1 RGVSAP
7 PTTRRPQPEGDA
19 SNVIIRQ
26 AAWTAFVPAL
36 HRSVGARECSRPGVV
51 MTSGPMGDD
60 EGLLTEEEAAAI
72 LQLSLPAV
80 RQLRLAGSGP
90 PHVMIGRQTRY
101 RQAVVQG
108 WLAGE
113 GQRSSAADNR

>member
-1 RGVSAP
+1 
-7 PTTRRPQPEGDA
+7 
-19 SNVIIRQ
+19 VI
-26 AAWTAFVPAL
+26 
-36 HRSVGARECSRPGVV
+36 
-51 MTSGPMGDD
+51 MTSGPMGND
-60 EGLLTEEEAAAI
+60 EGLLTEEEAAAS
-72 LQLSLPAV
+72 LRLSLPAV

-101 RQAVVQG
+101 RQAVMQG

>member
-1 RGVSAP
+1 
-7 PTTRRPQPEGDA
+7 
-19 SNVIIRQ
+19 
-26 AAWTAFVPAL
+26 
-36 HRSVGARECSRPGVV
+36 

-72 LQLSLPAV
+72 LRLSLPAV
-80 RQLRLAGSGP
+80 RKLRLAGSGP

-101 RQAVVQG
+101 RQAVVVQG

-113 GQRSSAADNR
+113 GQCSSAADNRWQPWPSSQGGKFTGLASRVQTAGDSA

>member
-1 RGVSAP
+1 
-7 PTTRRPQPEGDA
+7 
-19 SNVIIRQ
+19 
-26 AAWTAFVPAL
+26 
-36 HRSVGARECSRPGVV
+36 

-60 EGLLTEEEAAAI
+60 EGLLTG
-72 LQLSLPAV
+72 P
-80 RQLRLAGSGP
+80 GP

-113 GQRSSAADNR
+113 VQRSSVADNR

>member
-1 RGVSAP
+1 
-7 PTTRRPQPEGDA
+7 
-19 SNVIIRQ
+19 
-26 AAWTAFVPAL
+26 
-36 HRSVGARECSRPGVV
+36 
-51 MTSGPMGDD
+51 MTSGAMGDD
-60 EGLLTEEEAAAI
+60 EGLLTEEEAAV
-72 LQLSLPAV
+72 LLRLSLPAV

-90 PHVMIGRQTRY
+90 PNVGIGRQTRY

>member
-1 RGVSAP
+1 
-7 PTTRRPQPEGDA
+7 
-19 SNVIIRQ
+19 
-26 AAWTAFVPAL
+26 
-36 HRSVGARECSRPGVV
+36 

-60 EGLLTEEEAAAI
+60 EGLLTEEDAAV
-72 LQLSLPAV
+72 LLRLSLPAV
-80 RQLRLAGSGP
+80 RQLRLTGSGP
-90 PHVMIGRQTRY
+90 PHVGIGRQTRY

>member
-1 RGVSAP
+1 
-7 PTTRRPQPEGDA
+7 
-19 SNVIIRQ
+19 
-26 AAWTAFVPAL
+26 
-36 HRSVGARECSRPGVV
+36 

-108 WLAGE
+108 GLPETA
-113 GQRSSAADNR
+113 SAAPRQTTTSSPSPALKPIGSRDWRHGSDGWGSAQMG

>member
-1 RGVSAP
+1 MDGVCSCSP
-7 PTTRRPQPEGDA
+7 PISPVLE
-19 SNVIIRQ
+19 V
-26 AAWTAFVPAL
+26 F
-36 HRSVGARECSRPGVV
+36 RPGVI

-60 EGLLTEEEAAAI
+60 EGLLTEKEAAAI

-80 RQLRLAGSGP
+80 RKLRLAGSGP
-90 PHVMIGRQTRY
+90 PYVLIGRQTRY

>member
-1 RGVSAP
+1 MASTGLLRLSSDQSGPGSVQDRGV
-7 PTTRRPQPEGDA
+7 
-19 SNVIIRQ
+19 I
-26 AAWTAFVPAL
+26 
-36 HRSVGARECSRPGVV
+36 

-60 EGLLTEEEAAAI
+60 EGLLTEEEAAV
-72 LQLSLPAV
+72 LLRLSLPAV

-90 PHVMIGRQTRY
+90 PHVGIGRQTRY

>member
-1 RGVSAP
+1 
-7 PTTRRPQPEGDA
+7 
-19 SNVIIRQ
+19 
-26 AAWTAFVPAL
+26 
-36 HRSVGARECSRPGVV
+36 

-60 EGLLTEEEAAAI
+60 EGLLTEEEEAAV
-72 LQLSLPAV
+72 LLRLSLPAV
-80 RQLRLAGSGP
+80 RQLRLTGSGP
-90 PHVMIGRQTRY
+90 PHVGTGRQTRY

>member
-1 RGVSAP
+1 
-7 PTTRRPQPEGDA
+7 
-19 SNVIIRQ
+19 
-26 AAWTAFVPAL
+26 
-36 HRSVGARECSRPGVV
+36 

-60 EGLLTEEEAAAI
+60 EGLLTEKEAAAL

-80 RQLRLAGSGP
+80 RKLRLAGLGP